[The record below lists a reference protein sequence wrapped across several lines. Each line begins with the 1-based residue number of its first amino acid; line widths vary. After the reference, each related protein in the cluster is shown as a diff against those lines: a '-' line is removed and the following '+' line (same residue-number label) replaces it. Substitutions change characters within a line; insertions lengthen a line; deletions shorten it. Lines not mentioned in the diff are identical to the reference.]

1 MALSTG
7 NKTLASDYN
16 NVKNAINNAYT
27 KIKGS
32 APSWSSSASVSTG
45 TQITAAAINAL
56 QSVAKSAADSWSQTT
71 ASNSSYNSNNSCG
84 SNRSNVTT
92 GSFSKAYR
100 FWSKCG
106 GRSIIRLWY

>member
-1 MALSTG
+1 MALSKG
-7 NKTLASDYN
+7 NKALASDYN

-32 APSWSSSASVSTG
+32 APSWNSSANIGAG

-56 QSVAKSAADSWSQTT
+56 QTVAKSAADSWVSTT
-71 ASNSSYNSNNSCG
+71 AKNTTYNTNNTCG
-84 SNRSNVTT
+84 SNKSNRTT

-100 FWSKCG
+100 YWTKCG
-106 GRSIIRLWY
+106 GQSIIHTWY